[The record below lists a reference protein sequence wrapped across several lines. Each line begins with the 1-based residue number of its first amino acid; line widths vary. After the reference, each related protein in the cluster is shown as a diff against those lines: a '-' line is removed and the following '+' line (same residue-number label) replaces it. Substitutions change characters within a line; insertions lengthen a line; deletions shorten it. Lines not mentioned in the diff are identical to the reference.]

1 MCACVCVC
9 GGGGG
14 GMHIDYMYI
23 DFVLDNIICATQNP
37 HLYTLQGLTCNH
49 RLLTKGV
56 INLC

>member
-1 MCACVCVC
+1 MCV

-37 HLYTLQGLTCNH
+37 HIYTLQGLTCN
-49 RLLTKGV
+49 RQFSIKGV